1 MILTVVLNVENY
13 KDFFKAPNNLAFNS
27 QTGVQKSN
35 PQAGGS
41 PFLATSGKRPP
52 RFPKLTPP
60 IRQVLKTIILFLN
73 RKKF

>member
-1 MILTVVLNVENY
+1 M
-13 KDFFKAPNNLAFNS
+13 NLSPTPTSSLNS
-27 QTGVQKSN
+27 QAGVQKSN

-60 IRQVLKTIILFLN
+60 FWQVLKTIILFLN